1 MKKSISSLVLLTLLL
16 NSSVALAQSPNFVK
30 KAEKKREMLKEER
43 EKHTQKP
50 KETRKIIRENLVAPK
65 IQEANKILL
74 KLKNPTTKYNAVIKS
89 DGSEIKVLN
98 MRNFSSSDSISGRIG
113 ENIQLTISEPK
124 SLSLIFEVPTDQAEI
139 MLDLNNQQYTIN
151 IEELKQSSQNL
162 DNNTFEEAE
171 IKYLTDKKLL
181 KESSDYKFENKDNNT
196 GKRLERVKTKIE
208 NKEECKNLFI
218 ELQQTEFDGYE
229 DRAENFFKLL
239 ESNPSTTACN
249 IARKSFKEKKSEI
262 NELRF
267 KNKKILFKDTA
278 EGWFKTHVERVSQR
292 MVRGMKLFQGYKDA
306 RGNLT
311 GEFGPLNNVK
321 LGELLKVSLITAG
334 LDRSEVTS
342 NSIDTTHWAA
352 GFAQTAL
359 DLELSI
365 ASDLSDLNR
374 AVTRGQVLQTFAE
387 SLMLINPQDPTANL
401 DQCDL
406 ESMKASFVDF
416 DSTHPQALAACIF
429 VQDGIIK
436 GSQGNLL
443 LDGATNRAEIAK
455 ILNNVLDKYVDSENS
470 IIDLEDSVEGFEM
483 FDEMEEIEEE
493 LGEIME
499 EMEDELEDL
508 TEEILDAF
516 EAISDE
522 LDEDADENDDDDDD
536 SNENDNND
544 DENDDNEDDDEN
556 DDDDTL

>member
-1 MKKSISSLVLLTLLL
+1 MKKSISNLVLLTLIL
-16 NSSVALAQSPNFVK
+16 NSSVALAQSPNFEK
-30 KAEKKREMLKEER
+30 KAAKKRQMLNEER

-50 KETRKIIRENLVAPK
+50 KEIRKIIRENLVAPK

-74 KLKNPTTKYNAVIKS
+74 KLKNPTSKYNAVIKS
-89 DGSEIKVLN
+89 NGSEIKVLN
-98 MRNFSSSDSISGRIG
+98 MRNFSSTDTISGRIG
-113 ENIQLTISEPK
+113 ENIQLSISEPK
-124 SLSLIFEVPTDQAEI
+124 SLSLIFEVPKDQAEI
-139 MLDLNNQQYTIN
+139 MLDLNNEQYTIN

-181 KESSDYKFENKDNNT
+181 KESSDYRFENKDNNA
-196 GKRLERVKTKIE
+196 GKRLEKVKAKIE

-292 MVRGMKLFQGYKDA
+292 MVRGMKLFQGYKDT

-406 ESMKASFVDF
+406 ESMKTSFVDF

-470 IIDLEDSVEGFEM
+470 IIDLEDSVEAFEM
-483 FDEMEEIEEE
+483 FDEIEEE
-493 LGEIME
+493 LEEIME

-508 TEEILDAF
+508 AEDILDAF

-522 LDEDADENDDDDDD
+522 LDEDDDDNEDEDENDDNEDEDENDDD
-536 SNENDNND
+536 
-544 DENDDNEDDDEN
+544 EDDDEN
-556 DDDDTL
+556 DDDDDDDETL

>member
-1 MKKSISSLVLLTLLL
+1 MKKSISNLVLLTLLL
-16 NSSVALAQSPNFVK
+16 NSSIALAQSPNFEKKAVK
-30 KAEKKREMLKEER
+30 KRQMLNEER

-50 KETRKIIRENLVAPK
+50 KEIRKIIRENLVVPK
-65 IQEANKILL
+65 IKEANKILL
-74 KLKNPTTKYNAVIKS
+74 KLKNPTTKYNADIKS

-98 MRNFSSSDSISGRIG
+98 MRNFSSSDKISGRIG
-113 ENIQLTISEPK
+113 ENIQLTMSEPK

-139 MLDLNNQQYTIN
+139 ILDLNNQQYTIN

-171 IKYLTDKKLL
+171 IKYLTNKKLL
-181 KESSDYKFENKDNNT
+181 KESSDYKFENKDNKT

-218 ELQQTEFDGYE
+218 ELKQTEFDGYE

-470 IIDLEDSVEGFEM
+470 IIDLEDSVEGFEI
-483 FDEMEEIEEE
+483 FDEIEEE

-508 TEEILDAF
+508 AEEILDAF

-522 LDEDADENDDDDDD
+522 LDED
-536 SNENDNND
+536 D
-544 DENDDNEDDDEN
+544 DENDEDDPRDEDEDEDEDDDDEN
-556 DDDDTL
+556 EDDEDNERL